1 MHSIV
6 LRLKSLFT
14 IPFSLTIVLV
24 IIEILRIFALN
35 GAFFWLM
42 QNKKKYRTSL
52 VSTSI
57 FFLLLPSGKKARCSG
72 FMQTFRY
79 ECITCL

>member
-14 IPFSLTIVLV
+14 IPFSLTIVLA
-24 IIEILRIFALN
+24 IIEILRIFAFN
-35 GAFFWLM
+35 RAFFWLM

-52 VSTSI
+52 VSKSLPVKKTYSYKLLI
-57 FFLLLPSGKKARCSG
+57 FSV
-72 FMQTFRY
+72 
-79 ECITCL
+79 